1 MCSKFSLIRQPCT
14 QVLHTGRLGLPMLH
28 KSAAEH
34 LDKLIRVAALV
45 DREVHKDDLDDFF
58 KTAYHLVEITEKD
71 PTSSPEQKA
80 AATALRRDPDIAI
93 SRDICNGQK
102 HFKLDPKRN
111 PNPVV
116 AGAETKGGYGVG
128 RYGAGA
134 YGVGEQSVT
143 ITLSDGT
150 TRN

>member
-1 MCSKFSLIRQPCT
+1 
-14 QVLHTGRLGLPMLH
+14 MLH

-34 LDKLIRVAALV
+34 LDKLIRVAARV

-102 HFKLDPKRN
+102 HVKLDPKRN

-150 TRN
+150 TRNALDLVRAVTTKWRDAFQRP